1 MPKVK
6 FRGAELRSLTANME
20 EGGIIYRLHFVSIL
34 SNPVAATMLWDILD
48 EKGFL
53 REGLENPKL
62 AGILRTD
69 KLQMEP
75 NGLSGE
81 DKEKHTLEFEIIEV
95 SGFQAITKK
104 NDDSRE
110 VYLKFCARS
119 SSPFAPL
126 EKWWKKWG
134 NSPCLLTVEGI
145 RQAELTEEDTEAE
158 AEAEAAAAEPEAE
171 AKPKRKR
178 KGKQGEIFDAGG
190 PEPVLAT
197 AE

>member
-6 FRGAELRSLTANME
+6 FLGAELRSLTANME

-48 EKGFL
+48 DKGFL

-69 KLQMEP
+69 KLQLEP

-119 SSPFAPL
+119 SAPFAPL

-134 NSPCLLTVEGI
+134 NSPCLLIVEGI
-145 RQAELTEEDTEAE
+145 RQAELTEEEEEAE
-158 AEAEAAAAEPEAE
+158 EEQDTAAAPEAE
-171 AKPKRKR
+171 TKPKRKR
-178 KGKQGEIFDAGG
+178 KGKQGEMFDAGG